1 MMRKLVYSLINKKG
15 IYMDEKTRNLIKI
28 ISVFVKEI
36 VAFGIKF
43 ASWILC

>member
-1 MMRKLVYSLINKKG
+1 MMIKLVYSLINEKG

-43 ASWILC
+43 AS